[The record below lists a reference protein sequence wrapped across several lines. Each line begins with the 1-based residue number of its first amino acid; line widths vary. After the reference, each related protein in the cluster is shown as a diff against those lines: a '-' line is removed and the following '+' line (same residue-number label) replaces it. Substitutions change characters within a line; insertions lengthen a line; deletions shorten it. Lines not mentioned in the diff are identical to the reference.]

1 MYFILI
7 KPVFSDFLSVLSGTI
22 NMYFVYFRAFFDKK
36 KSAQE
41 KITLL
46 KRACDIHQNMYRD
59 AMNGK
64 AIDRHLFALY
74 VVSKGMS
81 YVSI

>member
-1 MYFILI
+1 MYYILI
-7 KPVFSDFLSVLSGTI
+7 KPVFSDYLSVLSGTI
-22 NMYFVYFRAFFDKK
+22 NVYFRAFFDKK

-46 KRACDIHQNMYRD
+46 KRACDIHQNQYRD